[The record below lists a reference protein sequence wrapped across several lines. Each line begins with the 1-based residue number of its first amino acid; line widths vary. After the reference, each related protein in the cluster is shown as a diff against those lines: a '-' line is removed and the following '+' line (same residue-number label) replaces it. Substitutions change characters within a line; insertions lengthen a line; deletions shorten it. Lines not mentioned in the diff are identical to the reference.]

1 MLENFIFGENMFKNM
16 TISKRLYIG
25 FGFMIFLMLVIVA
38 VGVNRVSFIDNTL
51 KEIVEVNSVKQR
63 YAINFRGSVHDRAIA
78 IRDVVLASSVND
90 DLYKKS
96 IDDIEKLEKFYAD
109 SAKSMDEIFA
119 NKDNVDQE
127 EIRILKHIKEIEAKT
142 LPMVEY
148 IILLKNQDKN
158 DEASKL
164 LTIQTAGAFSEW
176 LKTINEFID
185 YQEAKNQIA
194 TPKARE
200 VASSFSLMM
209 IVILLVALIIGTT
222 IAFFISKNLSRSASL
237 IQEGLDNFFKFVNK
251 ETNSSSHIQLE
262 SSDEFGQMAKMIN
275 FNINKTN
282 DTIAQDEEFVKD
294 VTRFINELKSGNML
308 AKLEKDSNTP
318 SLKELKV
325 LLSQLQDYL
334 EHTIARDLNRLM
346 DVLDRYKKE
355 DFTARFENPYAKVA
369 ISINELGDVISK
381 LLKQSLDVGQTLEKS
396 SSLLINNV
404 NTLNTSSTNAAA
416 ALEET
421 AAALEEITATVVSN
435 SNNVIKMTTYSNEVS
450 NSAIKGQE
458 LARGTSTAMED
469 ITTQVNAINEAI
481 AVIDQ
486 IAFQTNILSL
496 NAAVEAATAGEAG
509 KGFAVV
515 AGEVRNLASRS
526 AEAAKEIKDIVERAT
541 SKANQGKMISSEM
554 IKGYEELLDNIHK
567 TTQMI
572 QEISNASKEQEA
584 GITQIN
590 DTVTGLDR
598 QTQENASIANQT
610 REIALQTDSI
620 AKEIVSDVMKKQF
633 VGKNESLK
641 RN

>member
-1 MLENFIFGENMFKNM
+1 MFLNM
-16 TISKRLYIG
+16 TISKRLYMG
-25 FGFMIFLMLVIVA
+25 FGFMIFLMLLIVA
-38 VGVNRVSFIDNTL
+38 IGVNRVNFIDNTL
-51 KEIVEVNSVKQR
+51 QEIVEVNSVKQR

-78 IRDVVLASSVND
+78 IRDVVLADSVND

-96 IDDIEKLEKFYAD
+96 IADISKLEKFYAE
-109 SAKSMDEIFA
+109 SAKLMDDIFSI
-119 NKDNVDQE
+119 KENVDDE
-127 EIRILKHIKEIEAKT
+127 EIRILKQIKEIENKT

-148 IILLKNQDKN
+148 IIVLKNKGQN
-158 DEASKL
+158 EEASKL
-164 LTIQTAGAFSEW
+164 LTIQTANAFTEW

-200 VASSFSLMM
+200 VASNFSFMM
-209 IVILLVALIIGTT
+209 IVVLIISLIIGTS
-222 IAFFISKNLSRSASL
+222 IAFFISKNLSKSAFL
-237 IQEGLDNFFKFVNK
+237 IQDGLNNFFKFVNK
-251 ETNSSSHIQLE
+251 ETKESAHIELD
-262 SSDEFGQMAKMIN
+262 STDEFGQMAKMIN
-275 FNINKTN
+275 SNINKTKE
-282 DTIAQDEEFVKD
+282 TIIQDEEFVKD
-294 VTRFINELKSGNML
+294 VTRFINELKTGNML

-318 SLKELKV
+318 SLQELKV

-334 EHTIARDLNRLM
+334 EHTIARDLNKLM
-346 DVLDRYKKE
+346 SVLDSYKKE
-355 DFTARFENPYAKVA
+355 DFTARFDSPYAKVA
-369 ISINELGDVISK
+369 ISINELGDVISN
-381 LLKQSLDVGQTLEKS
+381 LLKQSLEVGQTLEKS

-404 NTLNTSSTNAAA
+404 NTLNSSSSNAAA

-435 SNNVIKMTTYSNEVS
+435 SNNVIKMTNYSNEVS
-450 NSAIKGQE
+450 NSAKKGQE
-458 LARGTSTAMED
+458 LARSTSSAMED
-469 ITTQVNAINEAI
+469 ITSQVNAINEAI
-481 AVIDQ
+481 SVIDQ

-515 AGEVRNLASRS
+515 AQEVRNLASRS

-541 SKANQGKMISSEM
+541 SKANQGKEISGEM
-554 IKGYEELLDNIHK
+554 IKGYEELLSNIQK
-567 TTQMI
+567 TTEMI
-572 QEISNASKEQEA
+572 LEISHASKEQEA

-620 AKEIVSDVMKKQF
+620 AKEIVADVMKKKF
-633 VGKNESLK
+633 NGKNVNLTK
-641 RN
+641 TYNT